1 VREGAISRSRKGFG
15 TNEGTLVQSA
25 VSPFAR
31 RHPGRTS
38 AGPMNR
44 EALQASRRT
53 ESATRVPGAQP
64 SRARA
69 TSSRAR
75 ASPCSSVP
83 ARDLRRPRKWNE
95 LRASRLVQ
103 VAARKAPGAATLRR
117 GRRNR
122 HRLVP
127 ASSGAKVPLACEDR
141 RLDGCARA
149 SNRLQKSA
157 NGVEAQRSAIPGG
170 NGARGRG
177 PSPGRCPQGNLTEAK
192 TSRTSAAVAKPR
204 GMGKA
209 RSGRSRGRCRVTVF
223 ARWKAPTV
231 VWLLAP
237 FTRAGRKA
245 ASAAPAGHVTRERHG
260 QGGGGDRVSEV
271 DPHAPRREDNARVGA
286 TKVHGCGSPKRN
298 GTDVESGIPSEAP
311 GAQAFGRRREPAE
324 RGCWYERMRRQKS
337 VRRIVRHDVR

>member
-1 VREGAISRSRKGFG
+1 
-15 TNEGTLVQSA
+15 
-25 VSPFAR
+25 
-31 RHPGRTS
+31 
-38 AGPMNR
+38 MNR
-44 EALQASRRT
+44 EALQAQRRT
-53 ESATRVPGAQP
+53 EPATRVPGAQP
-64 SRARA
+64 SSARA

-75 ASPCSSVP
+75 ASPCSIVP

-177 PSPGRCPQGNLTEAK
+177 PSPGRRPQGNPPEAK
-192 TSRTSAAVAKPR
+192 TSRTSSAAAKLQ
-204 GMGKA
+204 GTGKA
-209 RSGRSRGRCRVTVF
+209 RSGRPRGRCRVTAF
-223 ARWKAPTV
+223 ARWKALMV
-231 VWLLAP
+231 VMASRSVHAGENRGGLGGLRTARDA
-237 FTRAGRKA
+237 RAARARRGRRQGVRGR
-245 ASAAPAGHVTRERHG
+245 SARATTGRQRPRERHESAWV
-260 QGGGGDRVSEV
+260 RV
-271 DPHAPRREDNARVGA
+271 A
-286 TKVHGCGSPKRN
+286 
-298 GTDVESGIPSEAP
+298 EA
-311 GAQAFGRRREPAE
+311 E
-324 RGCWYERMRRQKS
+324 W
-337 VRRIVRHDVR
+337 H